1 MATINNS
8 PDITKT
14 EAGIFES
21 TNNLSEIITSRKS
34 RGKII
39 MLSGSIGTEHIKLFA
54 AQNEYLAL
62 TFYSES
68 SSSSYNISISNKP
81 LISFHDFV
89 DYKSTSKTATLL
101 KGDVVRFIFD
111 NGTNI
116 ETNLIVGGFKSGKEK
131 RQITSITEM
140 QLLAL
145 SKLFVDH
152 IEVYN
157 NKNNTQTVFNF
168 QSCEAYHSF
177 IDGQKLLQ
185 IMAQR
190 IIGTKIIM
198 RENLVL

>member
-21 TNNLSEIITSRKS
+21 TNNLSELITTRKS

-54 AQNEYLAL
+54 SQGEYLAL

-68 SSSSYNISISNKP
+68 NSSSYNIGISNKP

-89 DYKSTSKTATLL
+89 DYKSTSKTAPLL

-145 SKLFVDH
+145 SKLLVDH

-157 NKNNTQTVFNF
+157 NKTNSMTIFNF
-168 QSCEAYHSF
+168 QSSETYHSC
-177 IDGQKLLQ
+177 IDGQRLLQ

-198 RENLVL
+198 REGLAP